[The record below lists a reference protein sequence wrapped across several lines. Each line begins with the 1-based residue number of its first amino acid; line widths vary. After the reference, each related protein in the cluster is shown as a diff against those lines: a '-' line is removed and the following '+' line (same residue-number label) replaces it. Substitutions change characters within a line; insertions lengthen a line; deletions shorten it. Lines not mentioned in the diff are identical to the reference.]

1 MLSEGTAAERER
13 VVVNSISHSH
23 CNQMQQLKREAIH
36 SADDFLLPADVDPHV
51 RGASLVR
58 KRPSSV
64 CCWSADSMSLVTR
77 LMRLRKKK
85 TRPTCDTTVA
95 ESRRSVECVVGCFF
109 VSL

>member
-13 VVVNSISHSH
+13 VAVNSISHSH

-64 CCWSADSMSLVTR
+64 CRWSADSMSLVTR

-85 TRPTCDTTVA
+85 HVQHVTRQSLRVA
-95 ESRRSVECVVGCFF
+95 DPWS
-109 VSL
+109 VSLVVS